1 MDAVKPERCGRFCLT
16 DYSGSQAVMQG
27 WCNDRAAAD
36 QKSAGWVG
44 EFESLPAAQVF
55 LADGE
60 TGQELD
66 SWPAALPGDPNR
78 RPVTSK
84 LRTAVGRV

>member
-1 MDAVKPERCGRFCLT
+1 MKPERCGRFCLT
-16 DYSGSQAVMQG
+16 DYSGSRAVMQG
-27 WCNDRAAAD
+27 RYNDRAAAD

-66 SWPAALPGDPNR
+66 SWPG
-78 RPVTSK
+78 RPS
-84 LRTAVGRV
+84 G